1 MLLDFTEF
9 LFKFKI
15 LFATKLQQLSG
26 AKQQQDEPDEVE
38 RIEKEMSDIKAEIEK
53 LKAS

>member
-1 MLLDFTEF
+1 MRQKTQ
-9 LFKFKI
+9 
-15 LFATKLQQLSG
+15 KLQQQLSG